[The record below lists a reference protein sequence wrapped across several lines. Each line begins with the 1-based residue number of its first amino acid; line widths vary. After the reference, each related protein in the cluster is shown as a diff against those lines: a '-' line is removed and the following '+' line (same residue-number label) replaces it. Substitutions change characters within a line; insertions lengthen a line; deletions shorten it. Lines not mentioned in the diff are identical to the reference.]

1 LKTDNTI
8 LEIKSLSIGY
18 KESGILAGSINLN
31 LTKGELTGL
40 IGLNGIG
47 KSTFLKTLLRLNA
60 PISGNVF
67 IEGKNIKSLSSNK
80 LALLCSF
87 VSTETVRVNE
97 MTVYDLVSIG
107 RYPFTGWNGKL
118 QKTDKKLV
126 EEAIES
132 VGIWGLRN
140 RKILQLSDGERQRAS
155 IARALAQDT
164 PIIILDEPT
173 AFLDIKNRYEI
184 IHLLRNLTVEKAKS
198 ILFSSHD
205 LGNVMQVADKLWIMD
220 NGEIHEGSPEDMV
233 IEGKIES
240 VFSSEELVFNAETGI
255 FTQRQ
260 NVGGKIQ
267 LIGSGHLFFWAKKAF
282 ERIGLSVSVEQERI
296 KVEILSE
303 SENKFKL
310 IAENKAFEEFKTI
323 YNLISRIKRINL

>member
-1 LKTDNTI
+1 LKTDNKI
-8 LEIKSLSIGY
+8 LEINNLSIGY
-18 KESGILAGSINLN
+18 KESGILVGNINLN
-31 LTKGELTGL
+31 LIKGELTGL

-47 KSTFLKTLLRLNA
+47 KSTFLKTLLRLNY
-60 PISGNVF
+60 PISGAVF
-67 IEGKNIKSLSSNK
+67 IEGKNIKSLSSNR
-80 LALLCSF
+80 LALFCSF

-118 QKTDKKLV
+118 QKADRKLV
-126 EEAIES
+126 EESLEL
-132 VGIWGLRN
+132 VGMAKLTN

-184 IHLLRNLTVEKAKS
+184 IHLLKNLTVKKEKS

-220 NGEIHEGSPEDMV
+220 KGEIFEGAPEDMV
-233 IEGKIES
+233 LEGVIES
-240 VFSSEELVFNAETGI
+240 VFSSEELIYNAETGI
-255 FTQRQ
+255 FTGRP
-260 NVGGKIQ
+260 NNSERIQ
-267 LIGSGHLFFWAKKAF
+267 LIGGGQLFFWTKKAI
-282 ERIGLSVSVEQERI
+282 ERIGMSVSDAKETI
-296 KVEILSE
+296 KVEIKEE
-303 SENKFKL
+303 SEKKFRL
-310 IAENKAFEEFKTI
+310 TIGNNPFEELKNI
-323 YNLISRIKRINL
+323 YHLISRIKRINL